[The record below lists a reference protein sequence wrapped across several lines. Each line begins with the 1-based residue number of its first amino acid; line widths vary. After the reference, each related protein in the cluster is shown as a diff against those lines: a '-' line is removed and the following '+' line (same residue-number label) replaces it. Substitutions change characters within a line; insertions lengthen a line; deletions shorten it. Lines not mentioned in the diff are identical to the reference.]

1 MGSIHARW
9 TGGVCSEHVQKTLS
23 FIKCFMSACIQKC
36 FSRFQEEA
44 QLEYIK
50 EKKKKHYGFS
60 IHEAKQLWI
69 VFQNPN
75 PSLSCS
81 YTAPL
86 RPGGC
91 RSLSVRVLLPVPFHR
106 RLLLHLQ
113 PRPAG
118 GRRAEIVHG
127 GNGVTAPPQS
137 CGTDLG
143 THPTADVGFI
153 TADGFS
159 QEATVKN
166 TNTFRGAAATPLW
179 KRCNAKELSA
189 NNAKRGIIYTHRV
202 RAWKQPSTAS
212 SVQLIFSL
220 TAGSGR
226 DCKHKEGVAGQKVKY
241 CFDSPTL
248 LLVCKDWLSE
258 L

>member
-1 MGSIHARW
+1 MLYVRLHPKVFLPLPRGSSARIHKGKIKSIMVSASTKQNNYGLFSKIPTPASPALTQLHSDPVDVAASPSAFCCRCLSTAGSFCTYSQGPQGDEEPRSCTEETAWQLHRKAAARIW
-9 TGGVCSEHVQKTLS
+9 
-23 FIKCFMSACIQKC
+23 
-36 FSRFQEEA
+36 
-44 QLEYIK
+44 
-50 EKKKKHYGFS
+50 
-60 IHEAKQLWI
+60 
-69 VFQNPN
+69 
-75 PSLSCS
+75 
-81 YTAPL
+81 
-86 RPGGC
+86 
-91 RSLSVRVLLPVPFHR
+91 VPIPQHR
-106 RLLLHLQ
+106 
-113 PRPAG
+113 
-118 GRRAEIVHG
+118 
-127 GNGVTAPPQS
+127 T
-137 CGTDLG
+137 
-143 THPTADVGFI
+143 FI

-166 TNTFRGAAATPLW
+166 TNTFHGAAATPLW

-189 NNAKRGIIYTHRV
+189 NNAKRGIIYIHRV
-202 RAWKQPSTAS
+202 KAWKQPSTAS

>member
-1 MGSIHARW
+1 
-9 TGGVCSEHVQKTLS
+9 
-23 FIKCFMSACIQKC
+23 MSACIQKC

-91 RSLSVRVLLPVPFHR
+91 RSLSVRVLLPLPFHR

-143 THPTADVGFI
+143 THPTASHLYYSRWIFTGGDREKYKHLPWR
-153 TADGFS
+153 S
-159 QEATVKN
+159 
-166 TNTFRGAAATPLW
+166 
-179 KRCNAKELSA
+179 CNATLKTLQC
-189 NNAKRGIIYTHRV
+189 KRTFC
-202 RAWKQPSTAS
+202 Q
-212 SVQLIFSL
+212 
-220 TAGSGR
+220 
-226 DCKHKEGVAGQKVKY
+226 
-241 CFDSPTL
+241 
-248 LLVCKDWLSE
+248 
-258 L
+258 